1 MTVAGEVS
9 LVRGKAEGGC
19 CLEMLELAFCLL
31 SSWRFL
37 FSKHFLQDF
46 LAKDSIDSPS
56 FCRHLPNFIL
66 WTRASGFEGSVEG
79 VEGLLWVFIDG

>member
-1 MTVAGEVS
+1 MTVAGEVP

-19 CLEMLELAFCLL
+19 CLEMLEPTFC
-31 SSWRFL
+31 
-37 FSKHFLQDF
+37 